1 MPEATVSAGFCEGKA
16 DRRPAKC
23 RNANRQGRTLRSWL
37 SNIRGLAGF
46 SLAELTEPTSLHL
59 QQLIAGTDVIQ
70 SRNGTQPKSRWAYD
84 NTEGISFEPRPQ
96 PTPIGSP
103 AKDLM
108 PAYIAGTAE
117 QSGALFAITGRFAI
131 REAQA
136 AGTVSTSI
144 SGIVADSSG
153 AASIRSAS
161 QTAGIASAARRPPA

>member
-1 MPEATVSAGFCEGKA
+1 VRA
-16 DRRPAKC
+16 RRTIAQQ
-23 RNANRQGRTLRSWL
+23 NAETP
-37 SNIRGLAGF
+37 IAI
-46 SLAELTEPTSLHL
+46 AE
-59 QQLIAGTDVIQ
+59 TDVIQ
-70 SRNGTQPKSRWAYD
+70 SRNGTQPKSRWAYH

-117 QSGALFAITGRFAI
+117 QSGFAITGRFAI

-144 SGIVADSSG
+144 SGSVADTSG

>member
-1 MPEATVSAGFCEGKA
+1 MSFEAEMDASQNPAG
-16 DRRPAKC
+16 P
-23 RNANRQGRTLRSWL
+23 
-37 SNIRGLAGF
+37 
-46 SLAELTEPTSLHL
+46 
-59 QQLIAGTDVIQ
+59 VI
-70 SRNGTQPKSRWAYD
+70 